1 MDLSSQLQQLQQMD
15 QKEES
20 LVVQLQDYIKNA
32 KRFVSKILDVVFED
46 SIESRHLN
54 DMSLFNNDKYR
65 YSAFIND
72 SDNSQEN
79 TNGKSDTNEY
89 KRYYCYIL
97 ILQLYLSI
105 LLETSKML
113 SYSKQL
119 HELALST
126 FADIPRCI
134 YEQSSSS
141 SSGKNND
148 SVNSLHINREIHGT
162 TLREAFD
169 TIMSLS
175 LFREVFVNVLFNS
188 LMKAEPELSYNNCV
202 DLLDS
207 IEGEGDFERFKVAI
221 KHMGELSEL
230 FINLFSPLNKKSLL
244 IIEAMPLM
252 VTLPYKKEVFGLCDE
267 NDTTLYRLIDDFS
280 PKWEFNNQFFHDFY
294 SEVGTVPVF
303 FIYSYI
309 IAMKK
314 HIIPNL
320 SINLQ
325 QTLDSFWE
333 IIGMD
338 KKYLE
343 NDLDCFSRLLAAEKK
358 RQTSVNQ
365 SVKDD
370 NELVKDDK
378 PNDIQEKIKD
388 ITKIKQYIKVAARY
402 DVDKLVDFLTK
413 RHELDGEAFGP
424 LISAANNDSADSAK
438 DHLRYFLTGI
448 GDAREFNLRWNKD
461 NMHLHFLI
469 RILLTENL
477 AINENNA
484 VTIFSEKTISKSRP
498 DDISFEESRE
508 PIWPSVEAVFNR
520 KNLISSTW
528 RFRKK
533 DDTRNGHQ
541 KTLQNIA
548 RIVFACDVKS

>member
-32 KRFVSKILDVVFED
+32 KRFVSEMLDELFEEPI
-46 SIESRHLN
+46 SPSYLN
-54 DMSLFNNDKYR
+54 DMSLFINDKCR
-65 YSAFIND
+65 YCFQKKG
-72 SDNSQEN
+72 SDNNQMMN
-79 TNGKSDTNEY
+79 TNGKSDTSEY
-89 KRYYCYIL
+89 KRFICYRTIVNIYAYML
-97 ILQLYLSI
+97 I
-105 LLETSKML
+105 ETSKKL
-113 SYSKQL
+113 SYLKQIQEIALLTIIDLPECISKRFESML
-119 HELALST
+119 
-126 FADIPRCI
+126 F
-134 YEQSSSS
+134 
-141 SSGKNND
+141 GKTYSIMNFP
-148 SVNSLHINREIHGT
+148 HINTKIHGT

-169 TIMSLS
+169 TLMSLS
-175 LFREVFVNVLFNS
+175 SYFRLVFVQSIILDIH
-188 LMKAEPELSYNNCV
+188 ELSYNNYL
-202 DLLDS
+202 DFLDS
-207 IEGEGDFERFKVAI
+207 IEGEGDFERFKEAV
-221 KHMGELSEL
+221 KHMGGHSEK
-230 FINLFSPLNKKSLL
+230 FINFFSSLNKKSFL
-244 IIEAMPLM
+244 ILDTLTLMPNPFKEETGLSDDNEK
-252 VTLPYKKEVFGLCDE
+252 TLDRVMDSVFLDFEV
-267 NDTTLYRLIDDFS
+267 ND
-280 PKWEFNNQFFHDFY
+280 QFFHDFY

-343 NDLDCFSRLLAAEKK
+343 NDLDSFSRLLAAEKK

-370 NELVKDDK
+370 NKPVKDDK
-378 PNDIQEKIKD
+378 LNDIQDNIQD

-402 DVDKLVDFLTK
+402 NVDKLVDSLTK
-413 RHELDGEAFGP
+413 RHVFDGEAFGP

-448 GDAREFNLRWNKD
+448 GNAREFNLRWNKD

-484 VTIFSEKTISKSRP
+484 FTIFSEKNKP
-498 DDISFEESRE
+498 DDTSFDRFSE

>member
-20 LVVQLQDYIKNA
+20 LVVQLQDYIKYA
-32 KRFVSKILDVVFED
+32 KQCISEMLDELFEEPI
-46 SIESRHLN
+46 SPSYLN
-54 DMSLFNNDKYR
+54 DMSLFINDKCR
-65 YSAFIND
+65 YCIQKKD
-72 SDNSQEN
+72 SDNNQMN
-79 TNGKSDTNEY
+79 TNDKGDINEY
-89 KRYYCYIL
+89 KRFFCYFVIVINLYGAIL
-97 ILQLYLSI
+97 FEISKK
-105 LLETSKML
+105 LLCTD
-113 SYSKQL
+113 QI
-119 HELALST
+119 HELAAST
-126 FADIPRCI
+126 IDDLPKCI
-134 YEQSSSS
+134 LKRFDSMLF
-141 SSGKNND
+141 GKTHTF
-148 SVNSLHINREIHGT
+148 VNFPEINKGIHGT

-175 LFREVFVNVLFNS
+175 PYFRLLFVKSILNTH
-188 LMKAEPELSYNNCV
+188 ELSYNNYL
-202 DLLDS
+202 DFLDS
-207 IEGEGDFERFKVAI
+207 IEGEGDFERFKESV
-221 KHMGELSEL
+221 KHMCGFSEK
-230 FINLFSPLNKKSLL
+230 FINFFSPLNKKSFLILDTLVLL
-244 IIEAMPLM
+244 PNLLKEETGLSDDDEK
-252 VTLPYKKEVFGLCDE
+252 TLDRVMDS
-267 NDTTLYRLIDDFS
+267 LIPDFEYDD
-280 PKWEFNNQFFHDFY
+280 QFFRDFT
-294 SEVGTVPVF
+294 EIGTVYSSIF
-303 FIYSYI
+303 FPFF

-320 SINLQ
+320 STGLQ

-333 IIGMD
+333 IVGID

-358 RQTSVNQ
+358 RQTSVNKQ
-365 SVKDD
+365 
-370 NELVKDDK
+370 NKDDK
-378 PNDIQEKIKD
+378 PNDIQDKIQD

-402 DVDKLVDFLTK
+402 DVDKLVDSLTK

-438 DHLRYFLTGI
+438 DYLRYFLTGI

-508 PIWPSVEAVFNR
+508 PIWPRVEAVFNK

-528 RFRKK
+528 RFYKK
-533 DDTRNGHQ
+533 PDTRERHQ
-541 KTLQNIA
+541 TTLQNIA

>member
-1 MDLSSQLQQLQQMD
+1 MIVAAYWGLLFDT
-15 QKEES
+15 
-20 LVVQLQDYIKNA
+20 
-32 KRFVSKILDVVFED
+32 
-46 SIESRHLN
+46 SI
-54 DMSLFNNDKYR
+54 
-65 YSAFIND
+65 
-72 SDNSQEN
+72 
-79 TNGKSDTNEY
+79 
-89 KRYYCYIL
+89 
-97 ILQLYLSI
+97 
-105 LLETSKML
+105 ML
-113 SYSKQL
+113 SYSKQI
-119 HELALST
+119 HELAIST
-126 FADIPRCI
+126 ILDVTKYLFNQDELESYREKHRFLP
-134 YEQSSSS
+134 
-141 SSGKNND
+141 
-148 SVNSLHINREIHGT
+148 HINTEIHGT

-175 LFREVFVNVLFNS
+175 SLREEFVRQYVNEHMEDEHEF
-188 LMKAEPELSYNNCV
+188 SYNICM
-202 DLLDS
+202 DLVDS
-207 IEGEGDFERFKVAI
+207 IEGEGDFDKFKAAVE
-221 KHMGELSEL
+221 HLGESLDH
-230 FINLFSPLNKKSLL
+230 FINCFSPLNKKSLL
-244 IIEAMPLM
+244 LIDTIMNYIMNPFR
-252 VTLPYKKEVFGLCDE
+252 KETSLCDE
-267 NDTTLYRLIDDFS
+267 NNNILNKVADSMS
-280 PKWEFNNQFFHDFY
+280 PKWELNYQFFHDY
-294 SEVGTVPVF
+294 HEEETLVGLF
-303 FIYSYI
+303 MYSYI

-343 NDLDCFSRLLAAEKK
+343 NDLDSFSRLLAAEKK

-370 NELVKDDK
+370 NKPVKDDK
-378 PNDIQEKIKD
+378 LNDIQDNIQD

-402 DVDKLVDFLTK
+402 NVDKLVDSLTK
-413 RHELDGEAFGP
+413 RHVFDGEAFGP

-448 GDAREFNLRWNKD
+448 GNAREFNLRWNKD

-484 VTIFSEKTISKSRP
+484 VTIFSEKTISKSKP

>member
-1 MDLSSQLQQLQQMD
+1 MDLSSQLQQLQQID

-20 LVVQLQDYIKNA
+20 LVVQLQDDIKIA
-32 KRFVSKILDVVFED
+32 KQLISMMLDDVFEEPTTP
-46 SIESRHLN
+46 SCLN
-54 DMSLFNNDKYR
+54 GISLINNDKYR
-65 YSAFIND
+65 YCIQKKD

-79 TNGKSDTNEY
+79 TNDKSDTNEY
-89 KRYYCYIL
+89 KRFFCYQMIVAIYTGL
-97 ILQLYLSI
+97 LFDTSI
-105 LLETSKML
+105 ML
-113 SYSKQL
+113 SYSKQI
-119 HELALST
+119 HELAIST
-126 FADIPRCI
+126 ISDVIKYLCNQDELDLYREKYRFLP
-134 YEQSSSS
+134 
-141 SSGKNND
+141 
-148 SVNSLHINREIHGT
+148 HINTEIHGT

-175 LFREVFVNVLFNS
+175 SLREVFVRQYVNEHMEDEHEF
-188 LMKAEPELSYNNCV
+188 SYNICL
-202 DLLDS
+202 DLVDS
-207 IEGEGDFERFKVAI
+207 IEGEGDFEKFKAAVE
-221 KHMGELSEL
+221 HLGESLDH
-230 FINLFSPLNKKSLL
+230 FINSFSPLNKKSLL
-244 IIEAMPLM
+244 MIDTIMTFIMNPFR
-252 VTLPYKKEVFGLCDE
+252 KETSLCDE
-267 NDTTLYRLIDDFS
+267 NNNILNKVADSIS
-280 PKWEFNNQFFHDFY
+280 PKWELNDQFFHDYHEEEKFL
-294 SEVGTVPVF
+294 GLF
-303 FIYSYI
+303 MYSYI
-309 IAMKK
+309 IAMKN
-314 HIIPNL
+314 HIIPYL
-320 SINLQ
+320 SIGLQ

-338 KKYLE
+338 KKSLE

-370 NELVKDDK
+370 NKPVKDDK
-378 PNDIQEKIKD
+378 PNVIQDKIQD
-388 ITKIKQYIKVAARY
+388 ITKIKQYIKIAARY
-402 DVDKLVDFLTK
+402 DVDKLVDSLTK

-508 PIWPSVEAVFNR
+508 PIWPRVEAVFNK

-528 RFRKK
+528 RFFKK
-533 DDTRNGHQ
+533 PDTRERHQ
-541 KTLQNIA
+541 TTLQNIA